1 MGFYFQL
8 KGRRIFKLPFLFR
21 KIYLLL
27 IVCILSADIPDGYY
41 DTAEGLFGI
50 ELKSALH
57 DIIDNHNSQSNSS
70 LWTHFQSTDV
80 KTNGK
85 VWDMYSD
92 IPDGTPPY
100 EFTFVIDQCGNYSQ
114 EGDCYNR
121 EHSWPSSWFN
131 DDYPMKTD
139 LFQIYPTDGY
149 VNNRR
154 ANYPFGEVGTSTW
167 VSENG
172 STVGYCSYPDCNG
185 TVFEPIDEYKGDFAR
200 TYFYMSTRYFCE
212 DSGWDENEMVDGAEL
227 KPWAVDMLLDWHE
240 NDPVSQKELD
250 RNEDVY
256 GIQGNRNPYIDHPEF
271 SQRVWST
278 EFVTVETLESW
289 NMIGLPLEV
298 NDPSY
303 LNIFPSSV
311 GGTLYS
317 YSGAY
322 IPETEL
328 IQGNGYWLRFYEGG
342 TVQITGVETDQLHIA
357 LTEGWNMISGISSEI
372 SVTNIVDPD
381 GLILPNSIYGF
392 STTYFVTDILEPGKG
407 YWVRSSGMGE
417 IIITVSISRK

>member
-21 KIYLLL
+21 KIFLLL

-41 DTAEGLFGI
+41 DSAEGLYGI
-50 ELKSALH
+50 ELRSALH
-57 DIIDNHNSQSNSS
+57 NIIDNHNSQSNSS

-92 IPDGTPPY
+92 IPGGTPPY

-131 DDYPMKTD
+131 DNYPMKTD
-139 LFQIYPTDGY
+139 IFQIYPTDGY

-154 ANYPFGEVGTSTW
+154 ANYPFGEVGTSSW
-167 VSENG
+167 LSENG
-172 STVGYCSYPDCNG
+172 SKVGNCSYSGCNG
-185 TVFEPIDEYKGDFAR
+185 TVFEPINNYKGDFAR
-200 TYFYMSTRYFCE
+200 TYFYMSTRYFGE

-227 KPWAVDMLLDWHE
+227 KPWAVNMLLDWHE
-240 NDPVSQKELD
+240 NDPVSEKELD
-250 RNEDVY
+250 RNEAVY
-256 GIQGNRNPYIDHPEF
+256 EIQGNRNPYIDHPDF

-278 EFVTVETLESW
+278 EFVTVETLENW
-289 NMIGLPLEV
+289 NMVGLPLIV
-298 NDPSY
+298 NDPSS
-303 LNIFPSSV
+303 LTIFPSSV
-311 GGTLYS
+311 EGTLYS

-328 IQGNGYWLRFYEGG
+328 MQGNGYWLRFYEGG

>member
-21 KIYLLL
+21 KIFLLL

-50 ELKSALH
+50 ELRSALH
-57 DIIDNHNSQSNSS
+57 DIIDNHNSQSYSS

-92 IPDGTPPY
+92 IPGGTPPY

-131 DDYPMKTD
+131 DNYPMKTD
-139 LFQIYPTDGY
+139 IFQVYPTDGY

-154 ANYPFGEVGTSTW
+154 ANYPFGEVGTSSW
-167 VSENG
+167 LSENG
-172 STVGYCSYPDCNG
+172 SKVGNCSYSGCSG
-185 TVFEPIDEYKGDFAR
+185 TVFEPIDNYKGDFAR
-200 TYFYMSTRYFCE
+200 TYFYMSTRYFGE
-212 DSGWDENEMVDGAEL
+212 DSGWDENEMVNGAEL
-227 KPWAVDMLLDWHE
+227 KPWAVNMLLDWHE

-256 GIQGNRNPYIDHPEF
+256 GIQGNRNPYIDHPEY

-278 EFVTVETLESW
+278 EFVTVETLENW
-289 NMIGLPLEV
+289 NMVGLPLIV

-303 LNIFPSSV
+303 LTLFPSSV

-342 TVQITGVETDQLHIA
+342 TVQITGGETDQLHIA
-357 LTEGWNMISGISSEI
+357 LTEGWNMISGISNEI
-372 SVTNIVDPD
+372 
-381 GLILPNSIYGF
+381 
-392 STTYFVTDILEPGKG
+392 FVSQI
-407 YWVRSSGMGE
+407 MHF
-417 IIITVSISRK
+417 

>member
-21 KIYLLL
+21 KIFLLL

-50 ELKSALH
+50 ELRSALH

-70 LWTHFQSTDV
+70 LWTHFQSTDM

-92 IPDGTPPY
+92 IPGGTPPY

-131 DDYPMKTD
+131 DNYPMKTD
-139 LFQIYPTDGY
+139 IFQVYPTDGY

-154 ANYPFGEVGTSTW
+154 ANYPFGEVGTSSW
-167 VSENG
+167 LSENG
-172 STVGYCSYPDCNG
+172 SKVGNCSYSGCNG
-185 TVFEPIDEYKGDFAR
+185 TVFEPIDNYKGDFAR
-200 TYFYMSTRYFCE
+200 TYFYMSTRYFGE
-212 DSGWDENEMVDGAEL
+212 DSGWDENEMVNGAEL
-227 KPWAVDMLLDWHE
+227 KPWAVNMLLDWHE

-256 GIQGNRNPYIDHPEF
+256 GIQGNRNPYIDHPEY

-289 NMIGLPLEV
+289 NMVGLPLIV

-303 LNIFPSSV
+303 LTIFPSSV

-357 LTEGWNMISGISSEI
+357 LTEGWNMISGISNEI
-372 SVTNIVDPD
+372 FVSQIIDPD

-392 STTYFVTDILEPGKG
+392 ATTYFVSDILEPGKG
-407 YWVRSSGMGE
+407 YWVRSNGIGE
-417 IIITVSISRK
+417 IIITIPASRK